1 MRQCPKCQFHVELD
15 WAACRRC
22 GTALPTVLEVER
34 VAMPASLPRRTP
46 ARAGPPVSHAA
57 NARVPLPPKD
67 TWLPRAGIPT
77 FSPSPDP
84 ERRADNWV
92 PKVPTGRTVARSA
105 GIAAAVLSAALGVR
119 RLLRHRT

>member
-1 MRQCPKCQFHVELD
+1 LD

-22 GTALPTVLEVER
+22 GTALPTILEIER

-46 ARAGPPVSHAA
+46 AQVAAARHASSA
-57 NARVPLPPKD
+57 PLPLPPSD
-67 TWLPRAGIPT
+67 TWLPRASVTPPT
-77 FSPSPDP
+77 PSPDP
-84 ERRADNWV
+84 ARRADNWV